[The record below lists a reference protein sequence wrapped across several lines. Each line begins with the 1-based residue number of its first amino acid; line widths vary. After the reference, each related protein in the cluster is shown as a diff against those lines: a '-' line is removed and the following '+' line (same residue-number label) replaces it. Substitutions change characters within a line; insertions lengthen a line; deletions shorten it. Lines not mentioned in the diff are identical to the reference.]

1 MNARETGDS
10 AATEPRPAHDAVAD
24 AEGVPSAF
32 APPKWARDVGRWSW
46 IIVGVAIVLL
56 VAAVAVA
63 ATRLLVYAT
72 LFAVLFGATFLPVA
86 DWLARH
92 RVPRWLA
99 ALLVLVGLLVMAVLI
114 TLVVVY
120 GLVNQVP
127 SIQETLDDAAATI
140 EDALNS
146 TDFPESTVDS
156 VKSGL
161 SSLME
166 ELAGGAAGAVASV
179 VSAVGSLLFGV
190 FIAINIMVWVLIQ
203 GRKIGGWV
211 SHHLPPVPQPV
222 AYEILAGS
230 ARFLRGYI
238 WGSTIVGLFN
248 AAVLGLGA
256 LVIGVP
262 MAGTI
267 AIVAWL
273 TNYIPYFGAIISG
286 AFAVLIALGSG
297 GTSKAIPMLILV
309 IIANGFLQT
318 VISQFAL
325 GSALDLHPLA
335 VLFATTAGGIAFGA
349 VGGVFAAPFLK
360 IGLDAYRRMKEAG
373 LFGDL
378 APVAEVATP
387 EGGAAPSADGDPP
400 GPSS

>member
-1 MNARETGDS
+1 VRARDTGDHE
-10 AATEPRPAHDAVAD
+10 T
-24 AEGVPSAF
+24 SAF
-32 APPKWARDVGRWSW
+32 APPAWARDVGRWSW
-46 IIVGVAIVLL
+46 IVVGVSIVLL
-56 VAAVAVA
+56 VVALLVA
-63 ATRLLVYAT
+63 ATQLLVYAT
-72 LFAVLFGATFLPVA
+72 LFAVLFGATFLPIA
-86 DWLARH
+86 DWLTRH

-99 ALLVLVGLLVMAVLI
+99 ALLVLVGLLVLAVVI
-114 TLVVVY
+114 TLVIVY

-127 SIQETLDDAAATI
+127 SVQETLDDAAATI

-161 SSLME
+161 SSLMQ
-166 ELAGGAAGAVASV
+166 ELASGAAGAVAGV
-179 VSAVGSLLFGV
+179 VSAVGSLLFGI

-203 GRKIGGWV
+203 GRKIGAWA

-230 ARFLRGYI
+230 ARFFRGYI

-256 LVIGVP
+256 VVIGVP

-273 TNYIPYFGAIISG
+273 TNYIPYFGAIMSG
-286 AFAVLIALGSG
+286 AFAVLIALGAG

-373 LFGDL
+373 LFG
-378 APVAEVATP
+378 PVPAAEVAAAP
-387 EGGAAPSADGDPP
+387 DGAAAEAAASDMANGPP
-400 GPSS
+400 GPGD

>member
-1 MNARETGDS
+1 
-10 AATEPRPAHDAVAD
+10 
-24 AEGVPSAF
+24 VP
-32 APPKWARDVGRWSW
+32 PWARDVGRWSW
-46 IIVGVAIVLL
+46 IIVGVSIVVLVLALL
-56 VAAVAVA
+56 AA
-63 ATRLLVYAT
+63 ATRLLVFAT

-99 ALLVLVGLLVMAVLI
+99 ALLVLVGLLVLAVVI
-114 TLVVVY
+114 TLVIVY

-127 SIQETLDDAAATI
+127 TIQETLDDAAATI

-156 VKSGL
+156 VKSAL
-161 SSLME
+161 SSLMQ
-166 ELAGGAAGAVASV
+166 ELASGAAGAISSV
-179 VSAVGSLLFGV
+179 VSAVGSLLFGI

-203 GRKIGGWV
+203 GRKIGAWV
-211 SHHLPPVPQPV
+211 SHHLSPIPQPV

-230 ARFLRGYI
+230 ARFFRGYI

-256 LVIGVP
+256 VVIGVP

-273 TNYIPYFGAIISG
+273 TNYIPYFGAIMSG
-286 AFAVLIALGSG
+286 AFAVLLALGAG

-373 LFGDL
+373 LFGAVTPDAAVAG
-378 APVAEVATP
+378 APGDT
-387 EGGAAPSADGDPP
+387 APTALADGPP
-400 GPSS
+400 GPDV

>member
-1 MNARETGDS
+1 MTHRATRVRRRGGRVRPRDSGDHET
-10 AATEPRPAHDAVAD
+10 
-24 AEGVPSAF
+24 SAF
-32 APPKWARDVGRWSW
+32 AVPPWARDVGRWSW
-46 IIVGVAIVLL
+46 IIVGVSIVLL
-56 VAAVAVA
+56 VVALMAA
-63 ATRLLVYAT
+63 ATRLLVFAT

-99 ALLVLVGLLVMAVLI
+99 ALLVLVGLLVVAVVI
-114 TLVVVY
+114 TLVIVY

-127 SIQETLDDAAATI
+127 TIQETLDDAAATI

-161 SSLME
+161 TSLMQ
-166 ELAGGAAGAVASV
+166 ELASGAAGAIAGV
-179 VSAVGSLLFGV
+179 VSAVGSLLFGI

-203 GRKIGGWV
+203 GRKIGAWA

-230 ARFLRGYI
+230 ARFFRGYI

-273 TNYIPYFGAIISG
+273 TNYIPYFGAIMSG
-286 AFAVLIALGSG
+286 AFAVLIALGAG

-373 LFGDL
+373 LFGGVT
-378 APVAEVATP
+378 PVAEVAVAP
-387 EGGAAPSADGDPP
+387 GGTAAPALSGGPP
-400 GPSS
+400 EPDD